1 MRLTKLAVLLASATL
16 ATAAN
21 ADTIKIGVQPW
32 LGYGPLW
39 IAEQKGFFEAEG
51 LEVELVNFN
60 SDADMNVA
68 LVSGSIQV
76 SSIGTNSMINMI
88 NAGADMK
95 GFLILDA
102 AYGADAVIAGAGIES
117 IEDLR
122 GKQVAFEQGATSDLL
137 INFALREA
145 GMSIADITPVQMA
158 ASDAGLAA
166 IAGRVDAAVSYEPY
180 ISTALK
186 ADDSF
191 SVIFDGS
198 AAPGLISDLLAAETA
213 FIESNADDLAK
224 IARAWDAAV
233 TFIRENPTE
242 GGQIIADAVGADLE
256 EFTVAFEGVHLYDL
270 AENLTAFAGP
280 FIEAYDAV
288 GGVMVETNPTD
299 TPSYPAATEALD
311 LSITAAAAAQ

>member
-1 MRLTKLAVLLASATL
+1 MRLTLLAALLASAT
-16 ATAAN
+16 ATSAA
-21 ADTIKIGVQPW
+21 ADTINIGVQPW

-39 IAEQKGFFEAEG
+39 IADEMGFFADQG
-51 LEVELVNFN
+51 LDVNLVNFN
-60 SDADMNVA
+60 SDADMNMA

-102 AYGADAVIAGAGIES
+102 AYGADAVIAGEGIAS

-122 GKQVAFEQGATSDLL
+122 GKSVAFELGATSDLL
-137 INFALREA
+137 INYALREA
-145 GMSIADITPVQMA
+145 GMTIADIEPVQMA

-186 ADDSF
+186 ADESF

-198 AAPGLISDLLAAETA
+198 AAPGLISDLLAAETS
-213 FIESNADDLAK
+213 FIESNPEDLAK
-224 IARAWDAAV
+224 IALAWDAAV
-233 TFIRENPTE
+233 TYIRENPAE
-242 GGQIIADAVGADLE
+242 GGAIIANAVGASIED
-256 EFTVAFEGVHLYDL
+256 FTTAFEGVHVYDL
-270 AENLTAFAGP
+270 AENVTAFAGP

-288 GGVMVETNPTD
+288 GAIMVETNPTD
-299 TPSYPAATEALD
+299 TPSYPAATDALD
-311 LSITAAAAAQ
+311 MSIVAAAAAK